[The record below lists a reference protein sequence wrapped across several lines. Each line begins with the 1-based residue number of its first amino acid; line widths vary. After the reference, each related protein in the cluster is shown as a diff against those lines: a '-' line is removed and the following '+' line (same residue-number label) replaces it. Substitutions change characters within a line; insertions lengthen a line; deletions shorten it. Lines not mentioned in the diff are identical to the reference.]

1 MLEWGQPHRPQ
12 REVELPA
19 VLLPRGTPGPPH
31 PLCSGVSALAG
42 SGCGTQM
49 AAERLGP
56 CFQTD
61 AAPTAKFIST
71 PPSTHLA
78 GGDVSLV
85 CKAGGRKFPP
95 EEPPLEG
102 QGQVT
107 GLAQP
112 GQDPATPFS
121 GRPRHWTQAGLPEQA
136 ASTPCPWLR
145 GERPGPVF
153 WSGPGRGRAEDI
165 SGQSDP
171 GRDRTPSPGP
181 HSEPWYQTCH
191 CPLPHQAAVAAA
203 WKEKGADH

>member
-1 MLEWGQPHRPQ
+1 MELADTHPPRPGGFFLCRSSLLEWGQPHRPQ
-12 REVELPA
+12 GEVELPA

-49 AAERLGP
+49 AAERPGP

-112 GQDPATPFS
+112 GWSGSRHPFFW
-121 GRPRHWTQAGLPEQA
+121 PTQALDPSWPSRAGSVHPLPVAERGA
-136 ASTPCPWLR
+136 A
-145 GERPGPVF
+145 RPGILV
-153 WSGPGRGRAEDI
+153 WARAGQGRGHFWTVRSRE
-165 SGQSDP
+165 
-171 GRDRTPSPGP
+171 GP
-181 HSEPWYQTCH
+181 HAFSRP
-191 CPLPHQAAVAAA
+191 PL
-203 WKEKGADH
+203 